1 MQSPGKKNMAAEM
14 AAKED
19 AKVQPLII
27 FYDSEAANGN
37 VYRGDIIEIAAKC
50 HPDVVKGSFQS
61 LINTKQ
67 PLCAFGESC
76 IKISLSSCVI
86 KAQRIYTVSKFV
98 TFLTSLAFFK
108 EESLVLLRRFFPNA
122 EETRKA
128 ITLSLTKMR
137 MCFLIFIASTARQ
150 RVR

>member
-1 MQSPGKKNMAAEM
+1 MQSPGKRNMAAEM
-14 AAKED
+14 AAKDD

-86 KAQRIYTVSKFV
+86 
-98 TFLTSLAFFK
+98 
-108 EESLVLLRRFFPNA
+108 
-122 EETRKA
+122 
-128 ITLSLTKMR
+128 
-137 MCFLIFIASTARQ
+137 
-150 RVR
+150 